1 MGKKGKGKVKLSAM
15 TLEQSLLDD
24 LTSRVPLPLDGG
36 YSWVV
41 MVASCVL
48 NLLVDGVCYTFGLF
62 NPEFIITFKSSK
74 AKTAMV
80 ASVCLGSYMCFGEEN
95 PYSGFVRRSVKRY
108 RITHE

>member
-41 MVASCVL
+41 MIASSLL
-48 NLLVDGVCYTFGLF
+48 NLLVDGVSFTMGLF
-62 NPEFIITFKSSK
+62 NPDFIMTFKSSK

-80 ASVCLGSYMCFGEEN
+80 ASVCMGICMCFGEET
-95 PYSGFVRRSVKRY
+95 PHSCFV
-108 RITHE
+108 